1 MQATGGVTSP
11 SGPQTYGVIAAN
23 GGTVSRSFTF
33 TAGNISCGSVL
44 VATLQLQ
51 DGATNL
57 GTISY
62 NFATG
67 VLNVALSQ
75 NFDGVTP
82 PALPAGWVATNAAGP
97 APLWTSSASTPD
109 SSPNDVVVDDPA
121 VLSDKY
127 LDTPPIGITSTAA
140 QVTFRNNYN
149 LEDTYDG
156 GVLEISAPNINGGAF
171 TDITDP
177 AVGGSF
183 VSGGYTDTINAG
195 QGSPIAGR
203 LAWTGSSGGYIT
215 TVANLGPNLV
225 GQTIKLRFR
234 MASDADLTGGG
245 LWRIDTV
252 QVTNGLLCCG
262 PTIIASPPAT
272 VTAESYSP
280 SNGAPDPGE
289 IVTVS
294 FPLLNVG
301 GGSTSNL
308 MATLLSTGGVS
319 NPSGTQS
326 YGVMAPGG
334 GAVSG
339 SFSFLA
345 NGTCGSNI
353 TATLALIDGANNLG
367 TVSFTM
373 KLGGSGSVVTSFS
386 NSSSMTIPGTGTGS
400 PTGAPASVYPSNV
413 VASGLSG
420 TISKVTV
427 GLNGLNHTFPS
438 DVDMLLVGPGGQNL
452 VILSR
457 VIGSA
462 HWVNI
467 NYTLDDFAA
476 AIIPSSGTPS
486 SGTFR
491 PTDYRTSGNVF
502 PPPAPQVTYGKPAT
516 IGTATFASIFNGTSP
531 NGTWGLYV
539 VDDSSGDTGTLTGG
553 WTLNL
558 TTNATTCTSGPPV
571 FVNGPP
577 PSQVVVGTPYTF
589 AYSMS
594 GNPSPSLALTGGA
607 FPPGLSLS
615 SAGVLSGTATS
626 GGTGTFSNISV
637 TATNGVAPNAT
648 QTFTLTAVT
657 LATNYITSFG
667 LTGMD
672 ATFTADPDHDGI
684 PNLLEYALGLNP
696 AVPSLTGLPVITLK
710 DYSGTKYLSITF
722 NRSSLATDLTY
733 TVQVSTD
740 LVNWT
745 NLASSVAGAPT
756 SGPGFVQETGTA
768 PNFIVE
774 ARDTTAYNPNSPGQH
789 RYMRLQVSSP

>member
-1 MQATGGVTSP
+1 MAGIDPNETVTVSFGIKNTGTVSTSNLVATLQATGGVTSP

-23 GGTVSRSFTF
+23 GGSVSRSFTF
-33 TAGNISCGSVL
+33 TAGNIPCGATL

-57 GTISY
+57 GSISY

-75 NFDGVTP
+75 NFDGVTA
-82 PALPAGWVATNAAGP
+82 PALPTGWVATNAAGP
-97 APLWTSSASTPD
+97 SPLWTTSASTPD
-109 SSPNDVVVDDPA
+109 SSPNDAFVDDPA
-121 VLSDKY
+121 TLSDKY
-127 LDTPPIGITSTAA
+127 LDTPPIGITSPAA

-149 LEDTYDG
+149 LENTFDG
-156 GVLEISAPNINGGAF
+156 AVLEISAPNINGGVF

-183 VSGGYTDTINAG
+183 VSGGYTDTISPG
-195 QGSPIAGR
+195 QGSPIGGR

-234 MASDADLTGGG
+234 MASDTSGGG
-245 LWRIDTV
+245 GGWRIDTV

-262 PTIIASPPAT
+262 PTIIASPPAA

-280 SNGAPDPGE
+280 SNGEPDPGE
-289 IVTVS
+289 IVTVI

-308 MATLLSTGGVS
+308 MATLLSSGGVS
-319 NPSGTQS
+319 NPSGTQT

-334 GAVSG
+334 GTVAR

-373 KLGGSGSVVTSFS
+373 QLGGSGSVVTSFS
-386 NSSSMTIPGTGTGS
+386 NSSSMTIPGSGTGS

-413 VASGLSG
+413 TVSGLSG

-427 GLNGLNHTFPS
+427 SLTGLNHTFPS

-452 VILSR
+452 VILSD
-457 VIGSA
+457 VIGGTD
-462 HWVNI
+462 WVNI
-467 NYTLDDFAA
+467 NYTLDDSAA
-476 AIIPSSGTPS
+476 AIIPSSGAPS

-491 PTDYRTSGNVF
+491 PTDYRNGNVF
-502 PPPAPQVTYGKPAT
+502 PPSAPQITYNKPAT
-516 IGTATFASIFNGTSP
+516 AGTSTFASIFNGTSP
-531 NGTWGLYV
+531 NGTWSLYV
-539 VDDSSGDTGTLTGG
+539 VDDSSGDTGSLTGG

-558 TTNATTCTSGPPV
+558 TTNATTCVNGPPV

-577 PSQVVVGTPYTF
+577 PSIVTVGTPYTF
-589 AYSMS
+589 TYSVS
-594 GNPSPSLALTGGA
+594 GNPSPSFALTGGA
-607 FPPGLSLS
+607 FPPGLSIS
-615 SAGVLSGTATS
+615 STGVLSGTATS
-626 GGTGTFSNISV
+626 GGTGTFPNISV
-637 TATNGVAPNAT
+637 TATNGVAP
-648 QTFTLTAVT
+648 
-657 LATNYITSFG
+657 SCH
-667 LTGMD
+667 
-672 ATFTADPDHDGI
+672 ADICPHHGNISDQLYYQLRPHRHGRD
-684 PNLLEYALGLNP
+684 LH
-696 AVPSLTGLPVITLK
+696 S
-710 DYSGTKYLSITF
+710 
-722 NRSSLATDLTY
+722 RSR
-733 TVQVSTD
+733 
-740 LVNWT
+740 
-745 NLASSVAGAPT
+745 P
-756 SGPGFVQETGTA
+756 
-768 PNFIVE
+768 
-774 ARDTTAYNPNSPGQH
+774 
-789 RYMRLQVSSP
+789 